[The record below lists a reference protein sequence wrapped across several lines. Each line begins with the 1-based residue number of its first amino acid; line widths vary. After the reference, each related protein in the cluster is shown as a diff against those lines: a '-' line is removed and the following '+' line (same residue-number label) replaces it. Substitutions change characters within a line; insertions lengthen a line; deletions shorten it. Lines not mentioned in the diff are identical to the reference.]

1 MGWVMIEWDEN
12 KRQDVL
18 KRRGIDLLDA
28 ALIFENEVI
37 TQIDGRWDYGETR
50 FVSLGMVD
58 GECYIVVH
66 TERNGVTRLI
76 TAWKGGQDDRTRYQE
91 RFARR
96 DQADER
102 SR

>member
-1 MGWVMIEWDEN
+1 MIEWDEN

-18 KRRGIDLLDA
+18 RRRGIDLLDA
-28 ALIFENEVI
+28 ALIFENDVI
-37 TQIDGRWDYGETR
+37 TQIDDRRDYGETR
-50 FVSLGMVD
+50 FVSLGLAD

-76 TAWKGGQDDRTRYQE
+76 TAWKGGKNERTRYQE
-91 RFARR
+91 SFTRR
-96 DQADER
+96 DRADEG

>member
-1 MGWVMIEWDEN
+1 MIEWDEN

-37 TQIDGRWDYGETR
+37 TQIDGRRDYGETR

-96 DQADER
+96 DQADEG

>member
-1 MGWVMIEWDEN
+1 MEFEWDES

-18 KRRGIDLLDA
+18 RRRGIDLLDA
-28 ALIFENEVI
+28 ALIFENDVI
-37 TQIDGRWDYGETR
+37 TQIDDRRDYGETR
-50 FVSLGMVD
+50 FVSLGLAD

-76 TAWKGGQDDRTRYQE
+76 TAWKGGKDDRTRYQE
-91 RFARR
+91 SLARR
-96 DQADER
+96 DPADEG